1 VRLMRKAGHIFE
13 HEEEVLEGTIGAPQI
28 FLRPR
33 EADREPVAQF
43 HDVDAVERAGDR
55 RFSAGPDAA
64 PLTTRAMACA
74 QVRYLAAA
82 TAVVLPPSPVT
93 SAVRFV
99 TSCAAVRG
107 WQVASVIP
115 ARAACL
121 APAIIASRP
130 RLQAI

>member
-13 HEEEVLEGTIGAPQI
+13 HEEEVLEGTIGALQI

-64 PLTTRAMACA
+64 PLTTRAMAWA
-74 QVRYLAAA
+74 QVRYIAAA
-82 TAVVLPPSPVT
+82 AVAVRPPSPVT
-93 SAVRFV
+93 SAV
-99 TSCAAVRG
+99 
-107 WQVASVIP
+107 
-115 ARAACL
+115 
-121 APAIIASRP
+121 
-130 RLQAI
+130 